1 MRWNVLLTVCILIF
15 SSTLI
20 FNDIKSNAIL
30 DSKTGYVDIGKA
42 KLYYEEKGKG
52 QALIMIHG
60 GLLDRRMWDDQ
71 FDVFAK
77 QFRVIRYDVR
87 NHGLS
92 KSDADEYYNYKD
104 LHNLLEKMN
113 IQKANIMGLSL
124 GGKIAIDFALE
135 FPEKVTALILV
146 APGLSGYE
154 FKSEKVV
161 ENSKK
166 LQEAWSKGDL
176 DLAIEFFQRSWTD
189 GPHRKPS
196 QIAPSVREKVKAM
209 ALNSAKNWNSEA
221 ILLQLNPPAIER
233 INEIRLPTLAVAGSL
248 DMPGIL
254 EIVDKIENNIPG
266 AQKVIIPGVAHM
278 VNMEKPKEF
287 NKIILDYLSNLKLPK
302 P

>member
-1 MRWNVLLTVCILIF
+1 MRWKGLLIVCIFIF
-15 SSTLI
+15 SCTLI
-20 FNDIKSNAIL
+20 FTDIKSNTIAN
-30 DSKTGYVDIGKA
+30 SKTGYVDIGKA
-42 KLYYEEKGKG
+42 KLYYEEKGQG
-52 QALIMIHG
+52 QTLIMIHG

-92 KSDADEYYNYKD
+92 KSDVDKYYNYKD
-104 LHNLLEKMN
+104 LYNLLEKMN
-113 IQKANIMGLSL
+113 IPETIIMGLSL

-135 FPEKVTALILV
+135 YPEKVTALILV

-154 FKSEKVV
+154 FKSKQVV

-166 LQEAWSKGDL
+166 LQEAWSKGDI

-196 QIAPSVREKVKAM
+196 QIDPSVREKVRAM
-209 ALNSAKNWNSEA
+209 AINSAKNWNPEA
-221 ILLQLNPPAIER
+221 VLLQLNPPAVER
-233 INEIRLPTLAVAGSL
+233 IDEIHLPTLAVVGDL

-254 EIVDKIENNIPG
+254 EIVDKIEKNIPD
-266 AQKVIIPGVAHM
+266 AQKVIIPGAAHM

-287 NKIILDYLSNLKLPK
+287 NKIVLDYLSNLKLPK
-302 P
+302 S

>member
-1 MRWNVLLTVCILIF
+1 MRWDVILILCIFIF
-15 SSTLI
+15 SCTLI
-20 FNDIKSNAIL
+20 FTDIKNTTIADI
-30 DSKTGYVDIGKA
+30 KTGYVDIGKA
-42 KLYYEEKGKG
+42 KLYYEEKGQG
-52 QALIMIHG
+52 QTLIMIHG

-77 QFRVIRYDVR
+77 QFRVVRYDVR

-92 KSDADEYYNYKD
+92 KSNADKYHHYKD
-104 LHNLLEKMN
+104 LHILLEKMN
-113 IQKANIMGLSL
+113 IPEAIIMGLSL
-124 GGKIAIDFALE
+124 GGRIAIDFALE

-154 FKSEKVV
+154 FKSKQVV
-161 ENSKK
+161 ENSGK

-196 QIAPSVREKVKAM
+196 QIDPSVREKVRAM
-209 ALNSAKNWNSEA
+209 ALNSAKNWNPEA
-221 ILLQLNPPAIER
+221 ILLRLNPPAVER
-233 INEIRLPTLAVAGSL
+233 IAEIHSPTLAVVGDL

-254 EIVDKIENNIPG
+254 EIVDKIEKNIPG
-266 AQKVIIPGVAHM
+266 AQKVIIRGVAHM

-287 NKIILDYLSNLKLPK
+287 NKIVIDYLSKLQPLKP
-302 P
+302 